1 MEEAVIVD
9 VAISLPRFKDDTVME
24 DPTNVEN
31 NPLFKLRVE
40 ILEVDINSVLTVSV
54 EI

>member
-9 VAISLPRFKDDTVME
+9 VAISLPRFKDDTVIE

-31 NPLFKLRVE
+31 CPVFKFRVE
-40 ILEVDINSVLTVSV
+40 IPIVDVN
-54 EI
+54 